1 MDKCNGKETN
11 MTVRKKN
18 NKTAIIVAILAA
30 PVVLVFMILN
40 VAGYIVDKD
49 LADKCTATMWGVVT
63 YVDENRV
70 YKHPTSYY
78 ATVTSEN
85 APDREFRSS
94 VTFHEYTVGDKVK
107 IFYDPDDMNNYYIE
121 YAEPVS
127 KNMTKEIVS
136 TVLVGLIVVSSFIIR
151 NKRAAKKITSD

>member
-1 MDKCNGKETN
+1 
-11 MTVRKKN
+11 
-18 NKTAIIVAILAA
+18 
-30 PVVLVFMILN
+30 
-40 VAGYIVDKD
+40 
-49 LADKCTATMWGVVT
+49 MWGVVT

-127 KNMTKEIVS
+127 ENMTKEIVS

>member
-1 MDKCNGKETN
+1 MDKGNGRETN

-70 YKHPTSYY
+70 YKHLTSYY

-127 KNMTKEIVS
+127 
-136 TVLVGLIVVSSFIIR
+136 
-151 NKRAAKKITSD
+151 